1 MKMYNNTNNRDK
13 RNGSVTTAS
22 ARYYH
27 TVFSFVCFVLLF
39 FLFFFLSSFPI
50 FGTILASV
58 SHSDT
63 FPLTRSTTQHPL
75 FSFPD
80 IYKIPQDPK
89 VILLGNTI
97 GELDATSGGCYRIVL
112 QQTRVI
118 IQGGQTK

>member
-1 MKMYNNTNNRDK
+1 MEALQQRLLTIIIQ
-13 RNGSVTTAS
+13 
-22 ARYYH
+22 
-27 TVFSFVCFVLLF
+27 FFLLFVLFCSF
-39 FLFFFLSSFPI
+39 FCFFFLSSFPI

-97 GELDATSGGCYRIVL
+97 GVLDATSGGCYRIVL